1 MIQLLQLS
9 KDYAETRAVVNLNL
23 TIAQGE
29 IFGLLG
35 PNGAGKTTTI
45 SMLTMLTRPSR
56 GTAAINGYNISRD
69 SIGVKREIGIVLQ
82 HMNIDVELTVW
93 ENMELHG
100 RLHRMLKPE
109 RRRRIREL
117 LDYVGLGD
125 REGSMAGQLSG
136 GLKRRLMIARAL
148 MHYPH
153 VLILDEPTVGLDT
166 QTRRRIWELIRK
178 MNNDG
183 MTVLLTTHYIEE
195 AEMLCHRVG
204 IIDHGRLIALGTPQE
219 LKKGVGEIVVELNGQ
234 EGKEYKLLNSLEQDL
249 AELKTL
255 GQDYTVRESNLEDIF
270 IELTRIKVDD

>member
-234 EGKEYKLLNSLEQDL
+234 EGKEYKFLNSLEQDL